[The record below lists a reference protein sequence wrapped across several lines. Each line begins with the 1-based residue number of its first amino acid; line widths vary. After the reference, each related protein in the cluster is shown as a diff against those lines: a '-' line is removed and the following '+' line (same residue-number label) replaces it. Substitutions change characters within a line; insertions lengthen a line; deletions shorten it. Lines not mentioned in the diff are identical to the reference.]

1 MDGGRPQQ
9 GVPNAKVFRSVPA
22 VQALLIQAI
31 SFTLVLVMAYVM
43 TTLTNNQLS
52 IGAAAIL
59 QGVVAA
65 SITRWRDMAAW
76 WAPIQLLFPMAAII
90 VHAMHLPAW
99 IFLTAF
105 ILLLGLFWTTFR
117 TQVPYYPSTPAI
129 WEAVS
134 ALLPR
139 DRSLRCIDIGSGFG
153 GFVLHTSAL
162 RPESVFTGIEVAPL
176 PWLVSALR
184 AVTTR
189 SNARFVRGDYERLD
203 LADFDV
209 VFAYLSP
216 AAMPS
221 LWRKANAEMR
231 PGSLLLSCEFDI
243 PGVEPH
249 IVKHVT
255 KDAAPLYGWRF

>member
-9 GVPNAKVFRSVPA
+9 GVPNAKAFRSAPA

-31 SFTLVLVMAYVM
+31 SFALVLVVAYAM
-43 TTLTNNQLS
+43 SALTNNQLS
-52 IGAAAIL
+52 IGGAAIL

-65 SITRWRDMAAW
+65 SISRWRDMAAW

-90 VHAMHLPAW
+90 VPAMHLPTW
-99 IFLTAF
+99 IFLVAF

-117 TQVPYYPSTPAI
+117 TQVPYYPSTPAV
-129 WEAVS
+129 WEAVA

-139 DRSLRCIDIGSGFG
+139 ERSVRCIDIGSGFG
-153 GFVLHTSAL
+153 GFILRMSAL

-184 AVTTR
+184 AATGR
-189 SNARFVRGDYERLD
+189 SNARFVRGNYERLD

-221 LWRKANAEMR
+221 LWRKASAEMR
-231 PGSLLLSCEFDI
+231 PGTLLLSCEFDI
-243 PGVEPH
+243 PGIEPH
-249 IVKHVT
+249 IVKRAS
-255 KDAAPLYGWRF
+255 KDTAPLYGWRF